1 MLIAIAVGSDIKI
14 GQAAR
19 GTRKADKT
27 STQLDGNTSEPGG
40 RTKPTEK
47 TRSLALARAQTPF
60 LTMLLKL
67 ALGLWA
73 GYTVSWCTRK

>member
-1 MLIAIAVGSDIKI
+1 MGKQLV
-14 GQAAR
+14 

-40 RTKPTEK
+40 KIEPTEK
-47 TRSLALARAQTPF
+47 TRSLALARAQTLF

-67 ALGLWA
+67 ALGPWA
-73 GYTVSWCTRK
+73 VYTVSWCTRKEKD

>member
-1 MLIAIAVGSDIKI
+1 MGKQLVV
-14 GQAAR
+14 
-19 GTRKADKT
+19 TRKAEKS

-40 RTKPTEK
+40 RTEPTEK
-47 TRSLALARAQTPF
+47 TRSLALARAQTLF

-73 GYTVSWCTRK
+73 GYTVGWCTSKEKD

>member
-1 MLIAIAVGSDIKI
+1 MGKQLA
-14 GQAAR
+14 

-40 RTKPTEK
+40 RTEPTGK

-67 ALGLWA
+67 ALGPWA
-73 GYTVSWCTRK
+73 GYTVGWCTSKEKD